1 MLSRPVTSIDFALDG
16 HTLITASDD
25 KSIIY
30 YKLDDINPI
39 LTIENAHDDQIKSA
53 IFLDNSLSA
62 TGGYDKVV
70 KLWDCRTQK
79 VCIIYRLF

>member
-1 MLSRPVTSIDFALDG
+1 VTAIDFTPDG
-16 HTLITASDD
+16 LSLITASDD

-53 IFLDNSLSA
+53 IYLDNSLSA

-70 KLWDCRTQK
+70 KIWDCKTKK
-79 VCIIYRLF
+79 VYIIYRQSLY

>member
-1 MLSRPVTSIDFALDG
+1 MLSRPVTAIDFTPDG
-16 HTLITASDD
+16 LSLITASDD

-53 IFLDNSLSA
+53 IYLDNSLSA

-70 KLWDCRTQK
+70 KIWDCKTKK
-79 VCIIYRLF
+79 V